1 MSYKVGQFIR
11 PRLTNDNYI
20 SLIAS
25 IDNSNEITLLNP
37 IEQSKGISYCL
48 EIQAKEATE
57 YQNTI
62 VKFSNGK
69 NDSAQIS
76 QTVKTIQIPPA
87 STSLKTIVTCKFDGL
102 QKIILENATDIAT
115 VKIYKIENL
124 LSSTIGVFDADI
136 LTKLEIQ
143 GIANQLF
150 CINGEEIR
158 LGRRQN
164 FALSHPNLKITS
176 FGFVPTIQED
186 ENVNLLNDFFT
197 VLYEYQEVAE

>member
-11 PRLTNDNYI
+11 PRLTNNNYI
-20 SLIAS
+20 SLITS
-25 IDNSNEITLLNP
+25 RDNSNKITLSTP

-57 YQNTI
+57 YQDAI
-62 VKFSNGK
+62 VKFSNGE
-69 NDSAQIS
+69 NGSTQIS
-76 QTVKTIQIPPA
+76 QIVKTIQIPPA

-102 QKIILENATDIAT
+102 KEIILENATDIAT
-115 VKIYKIENL
+115 IKIYKIENL

-136 LTKLEIQ
+136 LTKIEIQ
-143 GIANQLF
+143 GITNQLF

-164 FALSHPNLKITS
+164 FALSHPNLRITS
-176 FGFVPTIQED
+176 FGFVPTTES
-186 ENVNLLNDFFT
+186 NGVNLLNDFFT